1 MFLSDQNNIGGCT
14 SLVSVGNALQRCH
27 YILFEL
33 GLAFRSDELFVDLQ
47 EYVDE
52 CLLIFFHLEI
62 FVFPQF
68 IHEVFLT
75 IFCHF
80 SSSMAV
86 KDRKE

>member
-14 SLVSVGNALQRCH
+14 SLVSVRNALQRCY
-27 YILFEL
+27 YIFFEL
-33 GLAFRSDELFVDLQ
+33 GLAFRCDELFVDLQ
-47 EYVDE
+47 EYVNE

-62 FVFPQF
+62 LVFPQL
-68 IHEVFLT
+68 IYEVFFT

-80 SSSMAV
+80 SSSMAI